1 MASFPCNSLL
11 LLTTLI
17 AVLVSCDGRPN
28 APDFTSYFTSPTNL
42 RVEWTPGTDDGG
54 GTVNGY
60 RLHYR
65 LGSKG
70 KMVKLKIPD
79 SPLIYDIT
87 GLQNCGD
94 YFVRMATTTTTGLSR
109 YSSFASAEKVAS
121 APKNLNVVAQSGTS
135 AMVNWTPPSKSAC
148 IGGYQLQYGPN
159 ENSLNTMTLPADLDQ
174 YILGDLQSGTSYLL
188 TLAAT
193 STGEVGEEAYA
204 QWYQAPESS
213 SKVPPIP
220 RRIRSSQSDTE
231 IVVTWEPPSDTSI
244 PIEGYTLTYGEGVAS
259 EHQRRFTSTQTEF
272 TITDLIPDTS
282 YVLSLRAFNQAGEG
296 KALVLEASTV
306 PSMPGSVVPPIP
318 LGIQS
323 SQSDTEIVVTWQAPS
338 DASIEGYTLSYGV
351 GAPTEYQERFPS
363 TQTEFTIT
371 DLIPDTAYVLSL
383 KAFNQVGEGPAL
395 YLEAST
401 VQQTGPPTAPTNIRA
416 NPLSPQ
422 TAIISWSPTSSGLTR
437 YTYLY
442 GPVGSPDSKLTQGHV
457 EASSMMVDLEGLDPG
472 VEYVIKV
479 SSVNSVGKSH
489 PASLLWSQPGP
500 ATQKPPEI
508 PLPAAPGQVSVQ
520 STSPRSAVITWTRP
534 PGSIHIAGYIVGFG
548 LTGASQSELMLRS
561 VASDQLAHE
570 IEGLKVGTKYRAT
583 VQAYNND
590 GDGPVAR
597 AEWRQQ
603 DVPEQLS
610 LPTQPRGVLA
620 YSSSPSSIDIS
631 WMLSE
636 ITEPISGFQVSYG
649 TNPEAEEFRVE
660 VERESD
666 SVEIQDLK
674 PDSLYYLK
682 IYAINAA
689 GRSDAVRR
697 SVQTLDLPPEERCKH
712 QQQQCTEQFGTL
724 PSDEED
730 GNTVCPRILQILNCL
745 QLLRDTCMHEDGY
758 RGKVDTV
765 RGTFLRKSCNRNPR
779 SPAAGEVIP
788 GVAAPTEVIEPPV
801 NLQTTIV
808 DTSTI
813 RLSWTDSSLG
823 HSQVVNDNRF
833 YNIQYGVAGEERKLN
848 ERTRDTSY
856 EIDDLLPGVS
866 YEFTVQLILDP
877 QRRSALSEPV
887 VDATRDPAQGGTPNR
902 FTVLQVTVSS
912 PTTAKAV
919 LNWLPPPETGSPKN
933 YIVEYTDAENFRDP
947 STVWERMTIPGTQLS
962 AVIDDL
968 TSDQEYH
975 ARVTAQISSSEM
987 GPLMASPATFTTPV
1001 IPPSPNVDKPCDET
1015 EEQGVTRRVNFLW
1028 DGVVDGAQRPP
1039 LYGIPIPYCDDEY
1052 SVEECH
1058 GLFCFC
1064 IPGKKPP
1071 ALRQPKCSATV
1082 PPCRREYTL
1091 ARQALD
1097 EARLNG
1103 MPAMSAMLPH
1113 CRDDGY
1119 YHPKQCSGTIC
1130 YCVTENGAHTGQE
1143 RPMWEAARLRC

>member
-697 SVQTLDLPPEERCKH
+697 SVQTLDLPPE
-712 QQQQCTEQFGTL
+712 
-724 PSDEED
+724 
-730 GNTVCPRILQILNCL
+730 
-745 QLLRDTCMHEDGY
+745 
-758 RGKVDTV
+758 
-765 RGTFLRKSCNRNPR
+765 
-779 SPAAGEVIP
+779 
-788 GVAAPTEVIEPPV
+788 VIEPPV